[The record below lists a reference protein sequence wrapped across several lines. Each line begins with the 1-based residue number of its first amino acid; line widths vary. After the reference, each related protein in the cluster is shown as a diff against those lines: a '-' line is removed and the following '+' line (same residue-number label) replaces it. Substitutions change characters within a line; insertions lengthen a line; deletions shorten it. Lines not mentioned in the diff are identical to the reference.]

1 MVRWDNRHIWLCC
14 NITHILYFCLVIN
27 MWKMPATYS
36 KIRDKDKKD
45 PGPRYKG
52 GPLKRTV
59 TNDDSTQSIEW
70 DTALGS
76 SLEVLPMNKLPVV
89 RAVLRRYRCLRIL
102 EPRTSIS
109 KLANRISQE
118 VKVIWDRAGTPTV
131 SLRGCPKRVE
141 AAVNLWYSKHN
152 PEERLSESFQAS
164 LDELL
169 DLKPKLRGNCKNA
182 QTIAK
187 ENEQYRDIMR
197 KTGVKKRKQDGD
209 KSDDSDWETDFK
221 FYLDQLQVS

>member
-1 MVRWDNRHIWLCC
+1 M
-14 NITHILYFCLVIN
+14 
-27 MWKMPATYS
+27 
-36 KIRDKDKKD
+36 
-45 PGPRYKG
+45 

-118 VKVIWDRAGTPTV
+118 VKVIWDRAATPTV
-131 SLRGCPKRVE
+131 SLRGCAKREE

-169 DLKPKLRGNCKNA
+169 DLKPKLRGSCKNA
-182 QTIAK
+182 
-187 ENEQYRDIMR
+187 
-197 KTGVKKRKQDGD
+197 
-209 KSDDSDWETDFK
+209 
-221 FYLDQLQVS
+221 